1 MISRMGAYLSET
13 IVRMGAYINLYVQI
27 YYMMTTS
34 ERISNVLLKKVL
46 EKNKTVMNFHLNT
59 NRDGMREGKVAK
71 TVVRIIF

>member
-1 MISRMGAYLSET
+1 MISRMGSYLSET
-13 IVRMGAYINLYVQI
+13 IFRMGAYINLYVQI

-59 NRDGMREGKVAK
+59 NRDGMKEGKVAK